1 MTGRVKQSHI
11 AQSRLCETDFHFC
24 QQSGLSFIP
33 EKEPAMK
40 VLSDRSDMIFPIS
53 VTPIYNYIYLS
64 KTIGEH
70 CFVLRDYTFKKTFPS
85 FLLNFKYARTSL
97 RYDILLKKSKFSEA
111 MYFTV
116 LNLVLP
122 IIFCP
127 DVAFSNI
134 LPQFCNNFLTKVK
147 SS

>member
-53 VTPIYNYIYLS
+53 VTPIYNYYIYLS
-64 KTIGEH
+64 KTIAEH
-70 CFVLRDYTFKKTFPS
+70 CFVLRDYTFKNTFPS
-85 FLLNFKYARTSL
+85 FLLNFKYARTLL
-97 RYDILLKKSKFSEA
+97 RYDILLK
-111 MYFTV
+111 
-116 LNLVLP
+116 
-122 IIFCP
+122 
-127 DVAFSNI
+127 
-134 LPQFCNNFLTKVK
+134 
-147 SS
+147 